1 MILRLL
7 AFYSMEIFYI
17 NKQPFLRTKRTVN
30 GVDRFNENEIS
41 FAEAQAIQRSANQ
54 SKIDNL
60 LGQVEAFGL
69 PKADIA
75 KLHIAFKDEL
85 LEFVEYGTDTFKTA
99 ITNYNTP
106 GDILTILD
114 TVANPDNNFTIR
126 DSIIYELN
134 K

>member
-1 MILRLL
+1 MII
-7 AFYSMEIFYI
+7 YENQQTYI
-17 NKQPFLRTKRTVN
+17 Q
-30 GVDRFNENEIS
+30 NEDG
-41 FAEAQAIQRSANQ
+41 ARYQVPL
-54 SKIDNL
+54 SKAGFVMRKTRENRIDNL
-60 LGQVEAFGL
+60 VAQLPVFGL
-69 PKADIA
+69 QLSDLEKVF
-75 KLHIAFKDEL
+75 LEFKDEFFSYIWL
-85 LEFVEYGTDTFKTA
+85 GTDTFKTA